1 MKYKIRIRQR
11 FYKSR
16 LNHIISMGIKRE
28 ERPSQILEDLLR
40 FRNAF
45 DEEDLA
51 LFEPFEGRK
60 LSTVSLH
67 KYL

>member
-1 MKYKIRIRQR
+1 
-11 FYKSR
+11 
-16 LNHIISMGIKRE
+16 MGIKRE